1 MKVDAIIFDKDG
13 TLIDFDA
20 FWVAVSVKALQD
32 VLKRVKRED
41 VPVLTLL
48 TALGVQDG
56 VTDADSVLC
65 KGTYKQI
72 GEIVHN
78 ILKENGCDYDVAEV
92 EKFVLDGYNQNAEAG
107 EVQPTCPDLKET
119 LMSLKNRNIKLAVVT
134 TDNER
139 ITRTCLTKLGVMDLF
154 DAIYTDDGKTPTKPH
169 PFCALDFCRSFGVEK
184 ENAVMVG
191 DTLTDVA
198 FARNAG
204 IAVIGLAKNEQNK
217 SLLTS
222 RADVVVEKISDI
234 LSVLD

>member
-32 VLKRVKRED
+32 VLKKVERED
-41 VPVLTLL
+41 IPVFAFL
-48 TALGVQDG
+48 TALGVKDG
-56 VTDADSVLC
+56 VTDVDSVLS

-72 GEIVHN
+72 GEIVHG
-78 ILKENGCDYDVAEV
+78 ILKENGCDCDVAEV

-119 LMSLKNRNIKLAVVT
+119 LTALKNRNIKLAVVT

-139 ITRTCLTKLGVMDLF
+139 ITRTCLTKLGVIDLF
-154 DAIYTDDGKTPTKPH
+154 DAIYTDDGKTPTKPD
-169 PFCALDFCRSFGVEK
+169 PFCALDFCRAFGVAK

-191 DTLTDVA
+191 DTLTDVK

-204 IAVIGLAKNEQNK
+204 IAVIGLAKNAQNK
-217 SLLTS
+217 SLLVPQ
-222 RADVVVEKISDI
+222 ADVVVEKISDL
-234 LSVLD
+234 LSVFD